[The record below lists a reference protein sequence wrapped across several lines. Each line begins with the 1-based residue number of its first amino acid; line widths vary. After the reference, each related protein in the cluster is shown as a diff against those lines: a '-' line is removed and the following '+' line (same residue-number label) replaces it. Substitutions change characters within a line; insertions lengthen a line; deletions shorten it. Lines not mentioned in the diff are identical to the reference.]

1 MIKIMD
7 GKSPKRNAYHGGFLA
22 ENREIFKE
30 RSKNHLFKRKMI
42 LYGILMFLWM
52 VVIFIYSAQNA
63 VESSHSSSGLTYF
76 MVDILLKAGILSSA
90 DYNSLNFIQL
100 EGFIRTAG
108 DFTEYLIYGMLAFQ
122 LSRYS
127 IAEKSIEKVLYPF
140 AFCAL
145 YAITDEIHQY
155 FVPGRAM
162 QIEDLLVDFSGLLFG
177 IAMLFFIAARVK
189 KKNWVQ
195 KAPRSV

>member
-1 MIKIMD
+1 
-7 GKSPKRNAYHGGFLA
+7 
-22 ENREIFKE
+22 
-30 RSKNHLFKRKMI
+30 
-42 LYGILMFLWM
+42 MFLWM

-63 VESSHSSSGLTYF
+63 LESSHSSSGLTYF

-108 DFTEYLIYGMLAFQ
+108 HFTEYLIYGMLAFQ